1 MTGPHGAPF
10 TPHLKPE
17 GHGPPLGY
25 RRGRGSLLGHGRR
38 AIGVLLGH
46 GRRARRAPL
55 GHRRGQE
62 TQKEMVARV
71 SEPHLVADGC
81 WGAQGLSAAEWGC
94 TCSQFLPWP
103 FT

>member
-17 GHGPPLGY
+17 GHGPPLGH

-46 GRRARRAPL
+46 GRGPL
-55 GHRRGQE
+55 GQRGPIRTQE
-62 TQKEMVARV
+62 GTGDTEG
-71 SEPHLVADGC
+71 DGR
-81 WGAQGLSAAEWGC
+81 QG
-94 TCSQFLPWP
+94 Q
-103 FT
+103 